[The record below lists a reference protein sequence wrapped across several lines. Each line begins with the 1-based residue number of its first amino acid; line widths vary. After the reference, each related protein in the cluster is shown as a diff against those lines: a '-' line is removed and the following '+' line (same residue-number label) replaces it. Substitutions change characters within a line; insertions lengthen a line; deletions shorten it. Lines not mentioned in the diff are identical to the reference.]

1 MTEIKFDPKKL
12 DKLNS
17 PERLK
22 MINPDLVW
30 ETLNLKTPSVLVDI
44 GAGTGIFAREFA
56 KKIHEGKIYACDSS
70 KIMVDWM
77 KENLE
82 DKNIIPILSDESFV
96 GLDYGMAD
104 LVYMITV
111 HHELFEPEKLLIEAH
126 RLLKTGG
133 KIAIIDWRKEEMANG
148 PPVEKRISEE
158 TIINQ
163 LQKGGF
169 NNIIK
174 HNILPLHSF
183 IIGQK

>member
-12 DKLNS
+12 AKLNN

-22 MINPDLVW
+22 MINPDLVL
-30 ETLNLKTPSVLVDI
+30 ETLNLKNPKVLVDI

-70 KIMVDWM
+70 EIMVNWM
-77 KENLE
+77 KENIE
-82 DKNIIPILSDESFV
+82 DKNIIPILSSESSV
-96 GLDYGMAD
+96 GLEYGIAD

-111 HHELFEPEKLLIEAH
+111 HHELFEPENLLRETH
-126 RLLKTGG
+126 KLLKTGG
-133 KIAIIDWRKEEMANG
+133 KIAIIDWRKEEMADG
-148 PPVEKRISEE
+148 PSIEKRISEE

-163 LQKGGF
+163 LQKVGF
-169 NNIIK
+169 NNIVQ

-183 IIGQK
+183 IVGQN

>member
-1 MTEIKFDPKKL
+1 MDERKFDTKKL

-22 MINPDLVW
+22 MINPDLV
-30 ETLNLKTPSVLVDI
+30 LKTIGLANPKVLVDI

-56 KKIHEGKIYACDSS
+56 KKIPDATVYACDSS
-70 KIMVDWM
+70 EIMIDWM

-82 DKNIIPILSDESFV
+82 DKNIIPLLSGESSID
-96 GLDYGMAD
+96 LEYGIAD

-111 HHELFEPEKLLIEAH
+111 HHELLEPETLLLQAYKLLNS
-126 RLLKTGG
+126 GG
-133 KIAIIDWRKEEMANG
+133 KIAIIDWRREEMQDG
-148 PPVEKRISEE
+148 PSLEKRISEE

-163 LQKGGF
+163 LQKVGF
-169 NNIIK
+169 NKVIQ